1 MCKTRKPEESGAWD
15 RLGPRTSAARRTQHR
30 VGQTNLSRFVGRK
43 MKYGVA
49 TMLLFSLVAIAKA
62 QDTRGSAQDAS
73 SIGLRIGEKAP
84 TFRARDQFDHD
95 QSNGTLKG
103 SKGTVL
109 LFFRSADW

>member
-1 MCKTRKPEESGAWD
+1 
-15 RLGPRTSAARRTQHR
+15 
-30 VGQTNLSRFVGRK
+30 

-49 TMLLFSLVAIAKA
+49 MMLLLGLFPVAKA
-62 QDTRGSAQDAS
+62 QDTRGSAQDPSS

-84 TFRARDQFDHD
+84 AFETRDQFRRD
-95 QSNGTLKG
+95 QSNDTVKG

>member
-1 MCKTRKPEESGAWD
+1 
-15 RLGPRTSAARRTQHR
+15 
-30 VGQTNLSRFVGRK
+30 

-49 TMLLFSLVAIAKA
+49 IMLLFSLVAVAKA
-62 QDTRGSAQDAS
+62 QDTRGSAQDSSS

-84 TFRARDQFDHD
+84 AFRARDQFDHN
-95 QSNGTLKG
+95 QSNDTLKG